1 MVCSTRPTIPRDSI
15 VDTTD
20 TTSDRPLRDFLLGPA
35 LNLFIIVVLTLFSL
49 WLVRVAE
56 RRIAA
61 RLTREDGD
69 RERQARLAT
78 FLNVGKHTADTII
91 IGIGIMMGLLA
102 MGIDIGP
109 ALAAAGVV
117 GIGISLGAQTLIKD
131 YIGGLIILG
140 EDQFRVGDTIEVANV
155 MGVVEK
161 VTLRTTALRDL
172 KGRVIYVPN
181 GDVRT
186 LANLSRD
193 WSRAIIDLNVNLD
206 ADMGQVVKALEQAV
220 ARAQADP
227 NLSDKLVGEPEILGW
242 NSFNDWAVQV
252 RLMAKTRPN
261 EQALVSR
268 VLRQYALEA
277 LNEASVRL
285 AVPRQDLRTIPAD
298 APPPPSPDA

>member
-1 MVCSTRPTIPRDSI
+1 

>member
-1 MVCSTRPTIPRDSI
+1 M
-15 VDTTD
+15 DTTD

>member
-1 MVCSTRPTIPRDSI
+1 M
-15 VDTTD
+15 DTTD
-20 TTSDRPLRDFLLGPA
+20 TTSDSPLRAFLLGPA
-35 LNLFIIVVLTLFSL
+35 LNLLIVVALTLLSL

-78 FLNVGKHTADTII
+78 FLNVGKHTVDAII
-91 IGIGIMMGLLA
+91 VGIGVMMGLLV
-102 MGIDIGP
+102 MGINIGP

-117 GIGISLGAQTLIKD
+117 GLGISLGAQTLIKD
-131 YIGGLIILG
+131 YIGGLIILA
-140 EDQFRVGDTIEVANV
+140 EDQFRVGDTIEVAAV
-155 MGVVEK
+155 TGVVEQ
-161 VTLRTTALRDL
+161 VTLRTTVLRDL
-172 KGRVIYVPN
+172 RGRLIYVPN

-186 LANLSRD
+186 LANHSRD

-206 ADMGQVVKALEQAV
+206 ADMGQVVTALEQAV
-220 ARAQADP
+220 ARATQAP
-227 NLSDKLVGEPEILGW
+227 ELQDKLVGDPEILGW

-268 VLRQYALEA
+268 LLRQYALAA
-277 LNEASVRL
+277 LNEAGVRL
-285 AVPRQDLRTIPAD
+285 AVPTQDLRTMPAD
-298 APPPPSPDA
+298 AVPPPTG